1 MVPTQ
6 GGYMDFDQRSAALR
20 AAAGAIVT
28 FRSWRGCTPPGPSPG
43 SVCRAAICSWL
54 LVLAA
59 PAAWAQPPHI
69 IFNKQLRDEAVQAIP
84 LAQFSE
90 PGRNKVLSV
99 VTRPTIYRRL
109 PTQVVDCDPDLH
121 VFFLRYPE
129 VVVNIWQL
137 MGITKV
143 KVNRVGPYTFDAL
156 DGAGTVSRAEL
167 VYGTP
172 EVHVYYADGTYDGPM
187 FNNSVAGNCVLVV
200 RSSYGDRGGKP
211 VVTCTM
217 DVFARLDHLGAEI
230 LVKTLYPA
238 VARAVDV
245 NFGES
250 VKFVGQVSQA
260 AELNGPGMQR
270 MAAQLGNVQ
279 PAVRES
285 FSQHVNLTYQ
295 RAVLRNGTTAAPLA
309 SSATTLRVE
318 SAAETAGGT
327 AAETGVSYEA
337 DASDSKPPV
346 SVPSAHLDADGSRT
360 KPTFRR

>member
-1 MVPTQ
+1 MPTQ
-6 GGYMDFDQRSAALR
+6 GGGYMDFDQRPVALR

-28 FRSWRGCTPPGPSPG
+28 FRSWGRCAPPWQSGA
-43 SVCRAAICSWL
+43 SVCRAVVCSCL
-54 LVLAA
+54 LLLAA
-59 PAAWAQPPHI
+59 PVAWAQPPQI
-69 IFNKQLRDEAVQAIP
+69 IFNKQLRDEALQAIP
-84 LAQFSE
+84 LAQLSE
-90 PGRNKVLSV
+90 PARSKVQNV

-121 VFFLRYPE
+121 VFLLRYPE
-129 VVVNIWQL
+129 VVVNIWQM

-143 KVNRVGPYTFDAL
+143 KVNRVGPHTFDAL
-156 DGAGTVSRAEL
+156 DGAGTMSRAEL
-167 VYGTP
+167 IYGTP

-187 FNNSVAGNCVLVV
+187 FHNPVSGNCVLVV
-200 RSSYGDRGGKP
+200 RSSYADRGGKP

-245 NFGES
+245 NFSES

-270 MAAQLGNVQ
+270 VATQLSNIQ

-285 FSQHVNLTYQ
+285 FSQHVNLAYQ
-295 RAVLRNGTTAAPLA
+295 RAVLRNGVPAAPLA
-309 SSATTLRVE
+309 STATTFPTDP
-318 SAAETAGGT
+318 AAETT
-327 AAETGVSYEA
+327 TETGVSWEA
-337 DASDSKPPV
+337 DESDSNPPAA
-346 SVPSAHLDADGSRT
+346 VPSAHLDPGGPRT